1 MYPPNKEELIIPKKI
16 TAKLF
21 VPKKSFAKRFLR
33 LDNHFFSI
41 LVGLIFSGVF
51 CSGVYIFA
59 NTQTVAPGSSTPPSG
74 CEPGNCNV
82 AAPLTNGFSGSFSGN
97 GDLTTTG
104 SFHVASDNTFQGFGV
119 GDKAKI
125 YYNGNNLVI
134 DPGVSGV
141 NILGI
146 GDASLSSYGL
156 QFNTGNLGTPGNPG
170 LIKYINTD
178 QTFYF
183 GNDTGF
189 NLATDKLTIMDGNN
203 ESTIYSLPTVAPT
216 ANGQTLVGN
225 IDGTVAWGS
234 VSGSETDWTN
244 TGAHLFTTGTGIFGS
259 EVTLGGASYA
269 VDISRNGI
277 RMNSSLLYLG
287 LSSSDPTIYG
297 SSGSGSVYLFNATQL
312 SLGSANLTTTGT
324 GSFGNANLADNTY
337 AINATGKVAINTST
351 STASLNVDDGGNAY
365 SIEAGKVAITSMDTD
380 GSLNVGQGGNNTY
393 AIDATGNVKISG
405 GVLTIP
411 YSATEPTLT
420 NNGDIEVAEV
430 GGSKRIYFHTNTG
443 TTFLAQGSIVIPKN
457 ETIDPLSGEQIKEGD
472 YVVGLVDKTYG
483 DNALHASYVKLS
495 DITGLGTIGNGS
507 VSGVNPTTLL
517 GNVTN
522 ILGTLGITISNGV
535 TNIATLATKNF
546 SADTASVKYL
556 QMTAPNGDIYCTWID
571 NSGNL
576 QKAKGNCADA
586 GTMAATNTSPL
597 TQTTPSSA
605 ESVVNVSS
613 QVVAQATQF
622 VSQVQQATQQTQQVA
637 QQANETAQQAKKIAE
652 QVQSQIL
659 LNIFSIS
666 PISDINVAYG
676 VAMSP
681 TILPTT
687 VTTTLSDNTTQD
699 LSITWDNGTPTYN
712 PNVAGTYVF
721 SGTLTLANN
730 IINNNN
736 LEPKVN
742 VIVAENSNPTPTPTP
757 SPTPNA
763 GQQAASSLLNGV
775 WGFVKF
781 LSTVVTAPLKGM
793 FGK

>member
-1 MYPPNKEELIIPKKI
+1 MYPPTNKEELIVPKKI
-16 TAKLF
+16 TAKLL
-21 VPKKSFAKRFLR
+21 VPKKYNVFL
-33 LDNHFFSI
+33 SI
-41 LVGLIFSGVF
+41 LIGLIFAGVF

-59 NTQTVAPGSSTPPSG
+59 DSPQTVAPGSSTPPDG

-97 GDLTTTG
+97 GDLTTSG
-104 SFHVASDNTFQGFGV
+104 SFHVHSDNTYQYFGSNNQ
-119 GDKAKI
+119 ARI
-125 YYNGNNLVI
+125 YFDGTNLTL
-134 DPGVSGV
+134 DPGGALA
-141 NILGI
+141 NTLTI
-146 GDASLSSYGL
+146 GATGANDTFYNLK
-156 QFNTGNLGTPGNPG
+156 FNTTTNPSTIQYSG
-170 LIKYINTD
+170 STK
-178 QTFYF
+178 TFKI
-183 GNDTGF
+183 GND
-189 NLATDKLTIMDGNN
+189 DGNIVTMPELQIKN
-203 ESTIYSLPTVAPT
+203 SGGVVYTLPTSAPT
-216 ANGQTLVGN
+216 VNGQTLVGN
-225 IDGTVAWGS
+225 TDGTVAWGS

-244 TGAHLFTTGTGIFGS
+244 TGAHLFTTGTGIFGLDS

-287 LSSSDPTIYG
+287 LSSSDPTIY
-297 SSGSGSVYLFNATQL
+297 SSWRSVYLFNATQL

-337 AINATGKVAINTST
+337 AINATG
-351 STASLNVDDGGNAY
+351 NV
-365 SIEAGKVAITSMDTD
+365 
-380 GSLNVGQGGNNTY
+380 NV
-393 AIDATGNVKISG
+393 TGNIIASGNISG
-405 GVLTIP
+405 GSMDPAFVL
-411 YSATEPTLT
+411 YDSETEADVKTLA
-420 NNGDIEVAEV
+420 D
-430 GGSKRIYFHTNTG
+430 K
-443 TTFLAQGSIVIPKN
+443 
-457 ETIDPLSGEQIKEGD
+457 
-472 YVVGLVDKTYG
+472 VVGNEKKTGAVLFYNQTSG
-483 DNALHASYVKLS
+483 QMEVYMPTENQFYQLGSLS
-495 DITGLGTIGNGS
+495 LLQNGTVGNGT
-507 VSGVNPTTLL
+507 VSGVS
-517 GNVTN
+517 TN
-522 ILGTLGITISNGV
+522 GTISGAINSALSVLGITISNGV
-535 TNIATLATKNF
+535 TNIETLATKNF

-571 NSGNL
+571 NDGNL
-576 QKAKGNCADA
+576 QKAKGNCTDV
-586 GTMAATNTSPL
+586 GTMVAT
-597 TQTTPSSA
+597 SA
-605 ESVVNVSS
+605 EPVMNVSS

-622 VSQVQQATQQTQQVA
+622 VSQVQQTTQQAQQVA
-637 QQANETAQQAKKIAE
+637 QQANETAEQAKQIAQQANDTANSAQ
-652 QVQSQIL
+652 QVSQQIQSKIL
-659 LNIFSIS
+659 LNIFSVS
-666 PISDINVAYG
+666 PISDISVAYG
-676 VAMSP
+676 TVMSP